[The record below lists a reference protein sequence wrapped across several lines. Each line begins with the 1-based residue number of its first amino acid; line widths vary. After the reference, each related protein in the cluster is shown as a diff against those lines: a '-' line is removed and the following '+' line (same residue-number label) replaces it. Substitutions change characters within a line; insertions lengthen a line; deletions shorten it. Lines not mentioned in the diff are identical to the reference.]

1 LEIKQRAHGMTFFI
15 LTYIFVMA
23 AKKMNFYPIPTYI
36 FAMAAKKLNFY
47 GLYFCY
53 GSKKTEFLWRKKG
66 YKFCQ
71 KYKI

>member
-1 LEIKQRAHGMTFFI
+1 MQIDWKLNNELTGMTFFI

-47 GLYFCY
+47 GLI
-53 GSKKTEFLWRKKG
+53 FLLWQPKN
-66 YKFCQ
+66 
-71 KYKI
+71 